1 MKKIEQQEAINH
13 FALMTN
19 NPNPTVEYI
28 RQVVPSSADEPY
40 PIFGTGAGKL
50 FYCNVYGRNLSF
62 LKNND
67 MVEVGSGLQL
77 IPEFDG
83 SINEQRLTF
92 ETLNAFYDSAAGEVV
107 IEGYSYN
114 K

>member
-1 MKKIEQQEAINH
+1 MRKIEQQEAINH
-13 FALMTN
+13 FALMTS
-19 NPNPTVEYI
+19 NPSPNVEYI
-28 RQVVPSSADEPY
+28 RQIVPSSADEPY
-40 PIFGTGAGKL
+40 PIFGDNSGKL

-67 MVEVGSGLQL
+67 TITVGSGLQL

-83 SINEQRLTF
+83 TLNEQRLTF

-107 IEGYSYN
+107 IEGYSCN

>member
-67 MVEVGSGLQL
+67 NVKVGSGLTL

-83 SINEQRLTF
+83 TLNEQRLTF
-92 ETLNAFYDSAAGEVV
+92 ETLDAFYDSAAGEVV
-107 IEGYSYN
+107 IEGYSCN